1 MAVRD
6 RRFVWMLALAGLVA
20 CGQQPAMPTHAPSV
34 SPASPD
40 APESDYGA
48 EAATDAV
55 SGSADRVRY
64 HLEPEVSVLTG
75 RVAMREERGP
85 PGFGESPDDPV
96 VRVPVLQLDAPIEV
110 EDGATTRRVDALQ
123 LAGSGASGLAPG
135 CRRVR
140 GTLFAAETGHHYT
153 EVLIQVADSAPSD
166 ACLPAG
172 EDTASCLA
180 GPFDAAWPAL
190 RDALARRDCAALVA
204 HARLPLR
211 APGLLDDDPVQTLDR
226 AALLAACPAWLDADA
241 GLPRASR
248 PLADYAASPDSAAP
262 DWRIAPGVD
271 DQARIGALQFARES
285 GCWRWTAYYRQ

>member
-6 RRFVWMLALAGLVA
+6 CRFAWMLALAGLVA
-20 CGQQPAMPTHAPSV
+20 CGQPPGAPTQAPPAPSGDDAGTGAAV
-34 SPASPD
+34 DVAPAP
-40 APESDYGA
+40 APA
-48 EAATDAV
+48 EP
-55 SGSADRVRY
+55 VRY
-64 HLEPEVSVLTG
+64 RLEPEVSVVTG

-140 GTLFAAETGHHYT
+140 GTLFPAETGHHYT

-166 ACLPAG
+166 ACARAN
-172 EDTASCLA
+172 DDAASCLA
-180 GPFDAAWPAL
+180 GDFGAAWRAF

-204 HARLPLR
+204 HARLPLA

-226 AALLAACPAWLDADA
+226 AALLAACPAWVDADA

-271 DQARIGALQFARES
+271 DQARIGALEFARES